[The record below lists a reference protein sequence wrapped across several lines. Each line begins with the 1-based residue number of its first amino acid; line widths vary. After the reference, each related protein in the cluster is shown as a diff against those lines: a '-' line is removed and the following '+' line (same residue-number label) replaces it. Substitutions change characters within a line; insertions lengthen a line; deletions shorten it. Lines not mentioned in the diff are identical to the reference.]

1 MPLSDTFTKLEN
13 IAKLPGK
20 NDKRALLKSYL
31 NNDVFRQAL
40 ILMFSEDKT
49 FHIKVLPEV
58 EKPNLANSPEIIFE
72 ELEKLAARRGASAA
86 DKASLAQIVGS
97 GATRE
102 VVIRILEGK
111 SKAGFTARSINKV
124 LPGTVFQTP
133 YQRCSPA
140 KNLHRVSHPAIVQK
154 KADGMF
160 NYALPEGF
168 MADIFLS
175 RRGKFYNL
183 LGHLEK
189 EIEIYRKR
197 LENEYPDAIIVGE
210 FTLKESDG
218 KTMPRKKGN
227 GILNKAIKGT
237 IKEDQ
242 ARQVV
247 FNIWDVLSGKDFRRG
262 ECSIAYIDRW
272 DDLSAA
278 FNQEPTA
285 EEAAVMMEGIMVSGI
300 SQRVQLIETEQ
311 VETPKEAQEFYE
323 KMRNAKEE
331 GAILKDHNTIWKSNT
346 SPTLVKMKHFAQAE
360 FRITAVNEGKERD
373 KYAGMMGSLT
383 VATDD
388 GLVVSNVGS
397 GFSDPERKDIQ
408 FWKDSIGK
416 IITVQFES
424 VISDKNRPG
433 VMSLNLPTFIET
445 RFNEKTETD
454 TLKYLE
460 EL

>member
-1 MPLSDTFTKLEN
+1 MPFTDTFTKLEN
-13 IAKLPGK
+13 IANLPGK

-31 NNDVFRQAL
+31 NNDTFRQAL

-49 FHIKVLPEV
+49 FHIKALPEL
-58 EKPNLANSPEIIFE
+58 EDTIPAIEAEEIFE
-72 ELEKLAARRGASAA
+72 LLETLASQRGASST
-86 DKASLAQIVGS
+86 DKNVLAYMVGT

-111 SKAGFTARSINKV
+111 SKAGFTARSVNKV
-124 LPGTVFQTP
+124 RPGTVFQTP
-133 YQRCSPA
+133 YQRCSPS

-168 MADIFLS
+168 MTDVFLS

-197 LENEYPDAIIVGE
+197 LENEHPDAIIVGE
-210 FTLKESDG
+210 FTLKEPSG
-218 KTMPRKKGN
+218 KTMSRKKGN

-247 FNIWDVLSGKDFRRG
+247 FNVWDVLSGKDFRRG
-262 ECSIAYIDRW
+262 ECSIACIDRW
-272 DDLSAA
+272 NSLSAA
-278 FNQEPTA
+278 FNQKPTA
-285 EEAAVMMEGIMVSGI
+285 EEAAVLMEGIMVSGI

-311 VETPKEAQEFYE
+311 VESTKEAQDFYE
-323 KMRNAKEE
+323 KMREKKEE
-331 GAILKDHNTIWKSNT
+331 GAILKDHSTTWKSNT

-360 FRITAVNEGKERD
+360 FRITAVNEGKE
-373 KYAGMMGSLT
+373 KYEGMMGSLT
-383 VATDD
+383 VTTED
-388 GLVVSNVGS
+388 GLVVSNVGT
-397 GFSDPERKDIQ
+397 GFTDAERKDIQ
-408 FWKDSIGK
+408 GWRDNIGN

-424 VISDKNRPG
+424 TISDKKRPG
-433 VMSLNLPTFIET
+433 ILSLNLPSFIET
-445 RFNEKTETD
+445 RFNEKTEAD
-454 TLKYLE
+454 TLNYLE
-460 EL
+460 ELEC